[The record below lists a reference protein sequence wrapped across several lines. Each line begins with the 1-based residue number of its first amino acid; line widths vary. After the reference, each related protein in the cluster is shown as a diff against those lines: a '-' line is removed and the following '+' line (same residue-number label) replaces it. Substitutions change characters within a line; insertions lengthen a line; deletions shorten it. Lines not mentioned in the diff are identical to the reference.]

1 VRVKRADSTT
11 IVRNTVLNSIGGVV
25 TAVLAIALTPFLLRR
40 LGTGE
45 YGVWLLATTFT
56 LSQGLGLTDLGLRQ
70 TGVRFIAQVAAADD
84 VGRLNRVVSSLL
96 AMSAS
101 IGIVVSA
108 GIVVATSWLIDVFG
122 VTADLQ
128 QAATAA
134 FILVGVQSL
143 VDLCSGAFL
152 AVLEGFQQYLLLR
165 IADVGGRAL
174 WGGATV
180 VVVLLGHGVRA
191 IAAVSL
197 VVAVL
202 TLGYSIWA
210 AHLIRPDM
218 RVSRHRVD
226 ARTSRE
232 LLGYGAWFSVIR
244 VAGVIYGQMDRIIV
258 GSAIGIAAVA
268 RYDVPY
274 KIHAISA
281 LVLALAPSAVMPA
294 SALLQAQGDDD
305 RIRSLYLRGSRYAVA
320 MCTPFAIAAM
330 IHARPL
336 IRTWIGSAEF
346 ASLADEARV
355 FLLYPLFVSFHV
367 IGVTMLVGMGR
378 IRVLATLAM
387 MSAAINLIVSI
398 ALVAP
403 LGLMGVI
410 VGTQVAYASVW
421 IPYLVLSLRL
431 VGVSVTEWRREVLLP
446 NLVAPAIQVVV
457 GIASS
462 RLVDGF
468 DQFWMVALAVL
479 VNAGIGVGAFA
490 FIVMGA
496 GERRALVASVVP
508 GGTSP

>member
-1 VRVKRADSTT
+1 VRAKRADSTT

-56 LSQGLGLTDLGLRQ
+56 ISQGLGLADLGLRQ
-70 TGVRFIAQVAAADD
+70 TGVRFIAQVSAADD
-84 VGRLNRVVSSLL
+84 ADQLNRVVSSLL
-96 AMSAS
+96 ATFTS
-101 IGIVVSA
+101 IGVVVSA

-122 VTADLQ
+122 VTADLR
-128 QAATAA
+128 QAATTA
-134 FILVGVQSL
+134 FLLVAVQSL

-152 AVLEGFQQYLLLR
+152 AVLEGAQHYLLLR
-165 IADVGGRAL
+165 IADVGGRVL

-197 VVAVL
+197 VGAVV

-210 AHLIRPDM
+210 VHRIRPDL

-226 ARTSRE
+226 APTIRD
-232 LLGYGAWFSVIR
+232 LLGYGAWFTVIR
-244 VAGVIYGQMDRIIV
+244 VAGVIYSQMDRIIV

-274 KIHAISA
+274 KIHAIAA
-281 LVLALAPSAVMPA
+281 LMLALAPSAVMPA
-294 SALLQAQGDDD
+294 SALLQAQDDD
-305 RIRSLYLRGSRYAVA
+305 ARLRSLYLRGSRYAVA
-320 MCTPFAIAAM
+320 TCTPIAIAAM

-336 IRTWIGSAEF
+336 IQTWIGSGEF
-346 ASLADEARV
+346 TSLADEARV

-378 IRVLATLAM
+378 IRMLATLAM
-387 MSAAINLIVSI
+387 GSAAINLIVSI
-398 ALVAP
+398 ALVGP

-421 IPYLVLSLRL
+421 VPYLVMSLRL
-431 VGVSVTEWRREVLLP
+431 VGVSVAEWRREVLLP

-457 GIASS
+457 GLASS
-462 RLVDGF
+462 RLVDRF
-468 DQFWMVALAVL
+468 DQFWMVGLAVL
-479 VNAGIGVGAFA
+479 VNAGTGIGAFA

-496 GERRALVASVVP
+496 DERRTLVASILPPRV
-508 GGTSP
+508 